1 MSQEI
6 PFDIIAKFF
15 AGECSEQEEIV
26 LEDWKNMNV
35 ENNETFE
42 HMKKT
47 WSEIPKPDY
56 SPNVEEA
63 LKSVSAKLPKQK
75 KKSDIGYRMWIK
87 IAAILVAGIGLIGIY
102 NLIWSDPK
110 MVQVIIS
117 SSDSPKE
124 IVLPDNSK
132 VVLGKNSELNY
143 PKKFRGKTR
152 TVEFSGEAFF
162 EITSNKEKPFI
173 IESDFTTTQVVG
185 TAFNLRSYK
194 NDTVVKIIVTEGLV
208 SFKMKNN
215 NENSEVMVGVGEVG
229 KLNVISKKIS
239 KDVNLDN
246 NFLAWQDGKL
256 SFKNEKLEI
265 ALKTISAFY
274 GKTFITTENLDSTVF
289 NAFFDNL
296 SINEAIEYMEL
307 VLDVSIA
314 EENNQFILKPNH

>member
-6 PFDIIAKFF
+6 PYDIIAKFF

-26 LEDWKNMNV
+26 LEEWKNMNV

-47 WSEIPKPDY
+47 WSEIPKSDY

-63 LKSVSAKLPKQK
+63 LKSVSAKLPEQK
-75 KKSDIGYRMWIK
+75 KKSDVGYRMWFK

-102 NLIWSDPK
+102 NLIWSDSK
-110 MVQVIIS
+110 EIQVIIS
-117 SSDSPKE
+117 SSESPKE
-124 IVLPDNSK
+124 IILPDNSK

-143 PKKFRGKTR
+143 PKKFRGQTR
-152 TVEFSGEAFF
+152 TVEFSGQAFF
-162 EITSNKEKPFI
+162 EISPNKEKPFI

-194 NDTVVKIIVTEGLV
+194 NDSVVKITVTKGLV
-208 SFKMKNN
+208 SFKMKSN
-215 NENSEVMVGVGEVG
+215 NEDSEVMVGVGEVG
-229 KLNVISKKIS
+229 KLNVISKIIS
-239 KDVNLDN
+239 KDVNLDA
-246 NFLAWQDGKL
+246 NFLAWQNGKL

-274 GKTFITTENLDSTVF
+274 GRTFTTTEHLDSTVF
-289 NAFFDNL
+289 NAFFDSL
-296 SINEAIEYMEL
+296 SLNEAIEYMEL

-314 EENNQFILKPNH
+314 EENKQFVLKPNH